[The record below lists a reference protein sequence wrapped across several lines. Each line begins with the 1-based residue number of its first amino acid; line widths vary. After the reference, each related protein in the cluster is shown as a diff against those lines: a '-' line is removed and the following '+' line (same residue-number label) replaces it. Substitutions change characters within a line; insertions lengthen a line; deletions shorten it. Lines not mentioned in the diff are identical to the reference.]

1 MNVDV
6 LIVGAGPVGLSLAR
20 SLSGQGLSILL
31 IDQQKVETLAN
42 PPSDGREIAL
52 THSSLATLKQLGIWE
67 HFADGEISSLRDA
80 QVLNGPSAYSL
91 RIQAAAVGEER
102 LGCLISNQAI
112 RRAVFAAASDCVDV
126 QLLAHTRLVELNCHA
141 QGVQAQLSNGQQ
153 VHARLVVAA
162 DSRFSDTRR
171 RLGIGA
177 RMEDFGKSMLVCRM
191 KHEVAH
197 EQIAW
202 EWFGYGQ
209 TLALLPLNGR
219 CSSAVLTLP
228 PAQISQMRCLD
239 TQTFARQM
247 EQRFDH
253 RLGRMELIGERYV
266 YPLIGVYAE
275 RFAGLRCALVGDTAV
290 GMHPVTAHGFN
301 FGLQSQ
307 KRLAHALL
315 EGVRQGLDIGDPGA
329 LQRYARA
336 HQRASWP
343 LYQATSLLVRLYTD
357 DRAPTR
363 LLRNTGLRLAQN
375 LSPLKWL
382 LARQLTQVPNLYR

>member
-1 MNVDV
+1 MNADV

-31 IDQQKVETLAN
+31 VDRQSREELAN
-42 PPSDGREIAL
+42 PAFDGREIAL
-52 THSSLATLKQLGIWE
+52 THTSLNTLQHLQIWE
-67 HFADGEISSLRDA
+67 HFSDDEISPLRDA
-80 QVLNGPSAYSL
+80 KVLNGPSPYAL

-102 LGCLISNQAI
+102 LGCLVPNHAI
-112 RRAVFAAASDCVDV
+112 RRAAFSAAIDCADV
-126 QLLAHTRLVELNCHA
+126 QLLTQTTLSELHCSE
-141 QGVQAQLSNGQQ
+141 QG
-153 VHARLVVAA
+153 VHARLSDGQQVQARLIVAA
-162 DSRFSDTRR
+162 DSRFSETRR

-191 KHEVAH
+191 HHELGH
-197 EQIAW
+197 EQVAW

-209 TLALLPLNGR
+209 TLALLPLNGN
-219 CSSAVLTLP
+219 CSSAVLTLT
-228 PAQISQMRCLD
+228 PAEMNRVMALD
-239 TQTFARQM
+239 AQAFAREM
-247 EQRFDH
+247 EQRFDN
-253 RLGRMELIGERYV
+253 RLGQMQLQGERYV
-266 YPLIGVYAE
+266 YPLVGVYAE

-307 KRLAHALL
+307 KRLADALL
-315 EGVRQGLDIGDPGA
+315 EALRHAQDIGDPRV
-329 LQRYARA
+329 LQGYARIQ
-336 HQRASWP
+336 QRASWP

-375 LSPLKWL
+375 LAPLKWA
-382 LARQLTQVPNLYR
+382 LARHLTQISG